1 MSTEDDTKAASA
13 FRFVKNAES
22 ILVAMTLALMLWMG
36 TTVYQNS
43 IQLATLNVHIAQL
56 IETQKLFNI
65 TNSKVVSGV
74 ESSVATAI
82 DSINGHL
89 STIWPRLRE
98 MKERVQALESS
109 TDGKRANTPW
119 RY

>member
-56 IETQKLFNI
+56 VDSQKLYNV
-65 TNSKVVSGV
+65 TNAKIIDDVQ
-74 ESSVATAI
+74 SSVNAAI
-82 DSINGHL
+82 ARVDEHL

-98 MKERVQALESS
+98 IKERVQALEAKSADAR
-109 TDGKRANTPW
+109 TNTPW